1 MLVRITESTE
11 LPITTG
17 IIEVDSS
24 AGAITIFMRPAPP
37 HQNNESLT
45 ITKVSQ
51 DANCIALFSDIAL
64 INQAEII
71 MFGLPQYTTF
81 KKGKIRTVILQSDG
95 TNWNILREI

>member
-24 AGAITIFMRPAPP
+24 AGSITIFMRPAPP

-51 DANCIALFSDIAL
+51 DGNSIALFSDTVL
-64 INQAEII
+64 INQAEIV
-71 MFGLPQYTTF
+71 MFGLPTYARF
-81 KKGKIRTVILQSDG
+81 KKGKIRTLILQSDG
-95 TNWNILREI
+95 TNWNIIREI